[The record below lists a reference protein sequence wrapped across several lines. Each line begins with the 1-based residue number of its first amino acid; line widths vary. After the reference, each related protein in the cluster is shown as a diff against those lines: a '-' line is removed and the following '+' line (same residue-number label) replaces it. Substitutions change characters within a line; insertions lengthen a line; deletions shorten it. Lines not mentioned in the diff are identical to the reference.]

1 MFFAILFGD
10 FCMFS
15 HSEKEILIENN
26 VETRMNDDFDHKTTI
41 WIYIS
46 LKYIFISSFC
56 LSTGDE
62 KDTAANASSEKQI
75 LKSLVREM
83 RIEAFEWPALQDS
96 NLRPSESESGTLS
109 S

>member
-1 MFFAILFGD
+1 MIILRLWQTSINKKIDKVFKKCFSQFYLATFACFHIL
-10 FCMFS
+10 
-15 HSEKEILIENN
+15 KKILIENN

-46 LKYIFISSFC
+46 LKCISISLFC

-75 LKSLVREM
+75 
-83 RIEAFEWPALQDS
+83 
-96 NLRPSESESGTLS
+96 
-109 S
+109 